1 METSDILGYL
11 AATLT
16 TVSFVPQAWRTFR
29 TKDVSGISTK
39 MYSVFTLGVAVW
51 LAYGIVLGEVPMIF
65 ANSTTLVLAC
75 AVLVMKLKYGK
86 RARQEPQGHA
96 GDGKRQEKSRMA
108 RA

>member
-1 METSDILGYL
+1 M
-11 AATLT
+11 
-16 TVSFVPQAWRTFR
+16 
-29 TKDVSGISTK
+29 SGISTK
-39 MYSVFTLGVAVW
+39 MYSVFTAGVAVW

-86 RARQEPQGHA
+86 RGKQEPPAQAPGPA
-96 GDGKRQEKSRMA
+96 ERDKSRMA